1 MTYLVPGAWQP
12 LGRVQRSVVQWF
24 KVLKRTEGRKEGR
37 KEGMVQWSRNKNN
50 SSLTMRSAMQALAD
64 SCFHFAFFGALDDDN
79 DNDNDND
86 HDNDNDKDKDKK
98 GEEGDGNR
106 ILRTSK
112 EHHDYEME
120 KLEMLKRI
128 FLQSPSPNP
137 GNINNNNSTKRG
149 VFPLHRVTKILH
161 CKQHETWDCGL
172 LCIQMIVRWIQIQ
185 NVQGTSTDTGTDT
198 DTDNDT
204 DTTYTNFGDTLP
216 LTPEEIQQKHK
227 FIRALDTKS
236 IWTIDLVMLFQN
248 ILSGHFDVLTDTDPR
263 TREGTSTATS
273 TATSTVNTNCSYL
286 FCSKHMGVDSAYKGL
301 HYYKTSFRKDA
312 RRVKRLF
319 ASAHHQHLPL
329 ATVAEANLSMD
340 FVLPLISLPNVV
352 AICLIDDHVVRRW
365 GVEPELDCWDGT
377 YVYDPPELMNFA
389 GHYVIVSGV
398 VRVSQVPP
406 GSIIAGRSSDGDCD
420 GADGDGEDTNADVNA
435 DADADVNVNEQD
447 AMGGTEHENN
457 ARNMHDANPSM
468 YTYTYTDDYCIVM
481 KNPGSPNATEFIT
494 VDLFE
499 QAWKAKGTDQ
509 DIIFIAL
516 HENDDGEDDD
526 DGDGD
531 EDDDDKNHAM
541 NTLHRVA

>member
-1 MTYLVPGAWQP
+1 MFRDQ
-12 LGRVQRSVVQWF
+12 F

-37 KEGMVQWSRNKNN
+37 KEGMVEWSRNKNN

-79 DNDNDND
+79 DHDRDEDDDNDNDN
-86 HDNDNDKDKDKK
+86 DKDKK

-137 GNINNNNSTKRG
+137 GNINNSTIRG

-185 NVQGTSTDTGTDT
+185 NVQGTRTDTDTGTDT
-198 DTDNDT
+198 GTGT
-204 DTTYTNFGDTLP
+204 GTTYTNFGDTLP

-273 TATSTVNTNCSYL
+273 STSTVNTNCSYL
-286 FCSKHMGVDSAYKGL
+286 FCSKHMGVDSTYKGL

-406 GSIIAGRSSDGDCD
+406 GSIIAGRSSDGD
-420 GADGDGEDTNADVNA
+420 GEDTNAD
-435 DADADVNVNEQD
+435 VNEQD